1 MNCRS
6 RFPAYVRWG
15 DVPTGS
21 GTRCQ
26 IHRELIVPRRQT
38 PLGPP
43 AQLPPDRYRRTWHPI
58 QLHRSIPPGAPVQS
72 PPTHNRPASSHGYRP
87 PLSASSPPAWLPSDR
102 HAHDTRVQPPPTH
115 NRPASC
121 HGYRPPL
128 SASSHPTWLP
138 SDRHAHDTRVQP
150 PPVRPPPDS
159 SHPGSLGR
167 SHPIGSH
174 RTHVHGSRGSSPR
187 QSDIRPS
194 YICPSGIRSHAWGH
208 PRVIPPDIVR
218 PRVPVRS
225 AAMIYPP
232 MSFAVAF
239 HPPSE
244 PPVRYPPATG
254 T

>member
-26 IHRELIVPRRQT
+26 IHRELILRRRQT

-72 PPTHNRPASSHGYRP
+72 
-87 PLSASSPPAWLPSDR
+87 
-102 HAHDTRVQPPPTH
+102 PPTH

-208 PRVIPPDIVR
+208 PRDIPPDIVR

>member
-87 PLSASSPPAWLPSDR
+87 PLSASSHPA
-102 HAHDTRVQPPPTH
+102 
-115 NRPASC
+115 
-121 HGYRPPL
+121 
-128 SASSHPTWLP
+128 WLP

-187 QSDIRPS
+187 QSDLRPS
-194 YICPSGIRSHAWGH
+194 CICPSDILSHAWGH
-208 PRVIPPDIVR
+208 PRDIPPGIVR
-218 PRVPVRS
+218 PRPTYGVSVRS
-225 AAMIYPP
+225 PAMIYPP
-232 MSFAVAF
+232 MSFAVAS